1 MIKEKYFMAFDT
13 ETGSL
18 NPENADLLTFYGG
31 IFDENLKLVE
41 ELYLKLKP
49 DNGKLP
55 IAEAGALNVNKID
68 IKSHIEDPE
77 TITYSEAKL
86 KIVSMLKKYSKKTGR
101 VNNIRPLG
109 YNVPFDIKWVQY
121 YLIPKQEWESFFHYK
136 YVDVMQNIDFLKD
149 SSWFSQDL
157 GSLTSVVDY
166 LQIPKRSA
174 HNAKE
179 DTLMAIDVHKKILEI
194 MSSKKDGGQ
203 AQDLISLLEAE

>member
-1 MIKEKYFMAFDT
+1 MTKEKYYMAFDT

-18 NPENADLLTFYGG
+18 NPEEADLLTFYAG
-31 IFDENLKLVE
+31 IFDEDLKLVD

-55 IAEAGALNVNKID
+55 IAEAKALSVNKID
-68 IKSHIEDPE
+68 IKSHLEDPE
-77 TITYSEAKL
+77 TITYSEAKT

-101 VNNIRPLG
+101 VNNIRPFG
-109 YNVPFDIKWVQY
+109 YNVPFDIRWVQH
-121 YLIPKQEWESFFHYK
+121 YLISKQEWENIFHYK

-149 SSWFSQDL
+149 CSWFPQDL
-157 GSLTSVVDY
+157 GSLTTVVDY

-179 DTLMAIDVHKKILEI
+179 DTLMAVDVYKKILEI
-194 MSSKKDGGQ
+194 MLSKKDGGQ
-203 AQDLISLLEAE
+203 AQDLISLLESE